1 MSLTAIIALALASFV
16 WMVAP
21 GPGVFATSARSM
33 AFGFRST
40 LPFILGVVSGD
51 LVYLLFAIF
60 GLSMIAGMMGELFIV
75 VRWAGAAYLIYLGV
89 KAWRQPIVLANENDR
104 HLQTAEERRRG
115 AVRGYLGGLFL
126 TLGNPKV
133 IIFYLSFLPTFTDLS
148 ALSFTSGVAIVATPL
163 TVLLGVLVMYALAAM
178 QLRRLF
184 RTERTV
190 RLMNRCAGSI
200 MIGAGCA
207 VAARN

>member
-75 VRWAGAAYLIYLGV
+75 VRWAGAAYLIYLG
-89 KAWRQPIVLANENDR
+89 
-104 HLQTAEERRRG
+104 
-115 AVRGYLGGLFL
+115 GLFL

-163 TVLLGVLVMYALAAM
+163 TVLLGVLLMYALAAM